1 MLQEW
6 IFFVLI
12 LLHIGENICLLLY
25 SVYFFFCFLFS
36 LLISSDVMIFK
47 NLIVAASS
55 VMLAVSYARA
65 DEMEGFEG
73 EDSLYG
79 DEDMEGYGGGE

>member
-1 MLQEW
+1 
-6 IFFVLI
+6 
-12 LLHIGENICLLLY
+12 
-25 SVYFFFCFLFS
+25 
-36 LLISSDVMIFK
+36 MIFK

-55 VMLAVSYARA
+55 VMLAVSYVRA

-79 DEDMEGYGGGE
+79 DEEMEGYGGGE